1 MIGVRVSVVDV
12 GSNTVRLLVAWSDGR
27 TVQPLEQVKHT
38 LRLGATVEEHGRI
51 PVGKLAETADCVR
64 SLVARARR
72 ESSAVEVLV
81 TSPGRQAENGDELVG
96 ALERAARVPVH
107 VLSAE
112 EEGRLAF
119 EGALSCLEDEPSTLA
134 VCDVGGGSTQIVVG
148 TPQDGPV
155 WCRSVDIGSMRLT
168 TRLLA
173 QDPPTPR
180 ELAAAVTEVSRL
192 FSGVTPPVPQLAIAV
207 GGSARGVRKLNG
219 PSLEARSLADVQ
231 QRLAR
236 RASAQIAASHG
247 LALPR
252 ARTLTAGTVILSEV
266 QRRLGVPMRVGRSG
280 VRDGAVLTLARRA
293 AAA

>member
-1 MIGVRVSVVDV
+1 MRVAVVDV

-64 SLVARARR
+64 ALVTRARR

-81 TSPGRQAENGDELVG
+81 TSPGRQAANGDELVG

-119 EGALSCLEDEPSTLA
+119 EGALSSLEDEPSTLA

-148 TPQDGPV
+148 TPEDGPV
-155 WCRSVDIGSMRLT
+155 WFRSIDIGSMRLT
-168 TRLLA
+168 SRLLT
-173 QDPPTPR
+173 QDPPAPTQL
-180 ELAAAVTEVSRL
+180 EAAAAEVSRL
-192 FSGVTPPVPQLAIAV
+192 FAGVTPPVPQLAIAV

-219 PSLEARSLADVQ
+219 ASLDAASLADVL

-236 RASAQIAASHG
+236 RPSPQIAASYG

-252 ARTLTAGTVILSEV
+252 ARTLAAGTLILSEV
-266 QRRLGVPMRVGRSG
+266 QRRIGLPMRVGRSG
-280 VRDGAVLTLARRA
+280 LRDGAVLTLARRA